1 MNFIKG
7 VFGFGKK
14 AKNENEFLEYK
25 GDGRFFLVQKRSKKC
40 V

>member
-7 VFGFGKK
+7 VLGFGKK
-14 AKNENEFLEYK
+14 AKNENEFLEYT
-25 GDGRFFLVQKRSKKC
+25 GEGRLFLVQRRKKKC